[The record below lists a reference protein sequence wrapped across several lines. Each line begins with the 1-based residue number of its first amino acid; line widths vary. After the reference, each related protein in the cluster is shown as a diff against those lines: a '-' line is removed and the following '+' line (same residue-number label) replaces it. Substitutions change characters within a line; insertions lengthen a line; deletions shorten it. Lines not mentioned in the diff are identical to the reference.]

1 MLEYN
6 YFENQT
12 LENLNNLGQD
22 GWEIT
27 GILITT
33 SPQSFNAFA
42 KKGFQD
48 KTLLVNSETGSKFWL
63 DENVSYGEAFI
74 IFVVIA
80 FAIAIIA
87 KAIYRF
93 LYQQL

>member
-1 MLEYN
+1 MFEYN

-12 LENLNNLGQD
+12 LEDLNTLGQD

-27 GILITT
+27 GILINA
-33 SPQSFNAFA
+33 SPQSFSAFA
-42 KKGFQD
+42 QRGFQD
-48 KTLLVNSETGSKFWL
+48 KTLLVNNETGAKFWL
-63 DENVSYGEAFI
+63 NENVSYGEAFI